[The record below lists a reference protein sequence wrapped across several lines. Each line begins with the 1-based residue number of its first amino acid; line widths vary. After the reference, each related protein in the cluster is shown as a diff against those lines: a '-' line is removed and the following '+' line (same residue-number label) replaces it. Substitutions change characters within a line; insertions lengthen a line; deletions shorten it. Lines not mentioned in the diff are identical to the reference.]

1 MAKRLMLGLFIATL
15 GGAAA
20 FAQFES
26 DSNAPI
32 EITSDT
38 MEWMNEERIAIARGN
53 ADAVQGRYKLHAD
66 VLTAYLSQ
74 GEGEGAD
81 KIKLITADGNVS
93 LTTPE
98 ESARG
103 ETGEYDVEKSIV
115 QLSGSV
121 VLTQG
126 ENVLRGDKLVMD
138 LNSGRSVLEGAPQ
151 PTAGGGST
159 TSNGR
164 VTAILQPNRTDD
176 SEGGQ

>member
-1 MAKRLMLGLFIATL
+1 MTTRLKVGFLLVMLSSS
-15 GGAAA
+15 AA
-20 FAQFES
+20 FAQFEA

-74 GEGEGAD
+74 SDGDTAD

-103 ETGEYDVEKSIV
+103 ENGEYDVEKGIV
-115 QLSGSV
+115 ELTGSV

-126 ENVLRGDKLVMD
+126 QNVLRGEKLVMD
-138 LNSGRSVLEGAPQ
+138 LNSGRSTLESKERVQAIFTPNNDSGA
-151 PTAGGGST
+151 G
-159 TSNGR
+159 
-164 VTAILQPNRTDD
+164 
-176 SEGGQ
+176 EGE

>member
-1 MAKRLMLGLFIATL
+1 MAVRLFLGVLLLAL
-15 GGAAA
+15 GSSAA

-26 DSNAPI
+26 DSDAPI

-66 VLTAYLSQ
+66 ILTAYLNQ
-74 GEGEGAD
+74 GEGNSAD
-81 KIKLITADGNVS
+81 KIRLITADGNVS

-103 ETGEYDVEKSIV
+103 ENGRYDVEKGIV
-115 QLSGSV
+115 ELTGSV

-126 ENVLRGDKLVMD
+126 KNVLRGDKLVMD
-138 LNSGRSVLEGAPQ
+138 LNTGRSTLESPQRVQAIFSPNNDSGAGDNQ
-151 PTAGGGST
+151 
-159 TSNGR
+159 
-164 VTAILQPNRTDD
+164 
-176 SEGGQ
+176 

>member
-1 MAKRLMLGLFIATL
+1 MAKHLIVGLVLVVF
-15 GGAAA
+15 GGGSA

-66 VLTAYLSQ
+66 VLTAFLNQ
-74 GEGEGAD
+74 GEGDTAD
-81 KIKLITADGNVS
+81 KIKMITADGNVS

-103 ETGEYDVEKSIV
+103 ESGQYDVENGIV
-115 QLSGSV
+115 ELTGSV

-126 ENVLRGDKLVMD
+126 QNVLRGDKLVMD
-138 LNSGRSVLEGAPQ
+138 LNSGRSTLE
-151 PTAGGGST
+151 
-159 TSNGR
+159 SNER
-164 VTAILQPNRTDD
+164 VQAIFSPNNPGPE
-176 SEGGQ
+176 EGQ

>member
-1 MAKRLMLGLFIATL
+1 MAKRLLLGLMLVAI
-15 GGAAA
+15 GGGSA

-38 MEWMNEERIAIARGN
+38 MEWMNEERVAIARGN

-66 VLTAYLSQ
+66 VLRAYLNQ
-74 GEGEGAD
+74 GEGDTAD

-103 ETGEYDVEKSIV
+103 ETGQYNVEKGIV
-115 QLSGSV
+115 ELTGSV

-126 ENVLRGDKLVMD
+126 QSVMSGDKLVMD
-138 LNSGRSVLEGAPQ
+138 LNSGRSTLHSEDRVRAVFTPENESSSEEGQ
-151 PTAGGGST
+151 
-159 TSNGR
+159 
-164 VTAILQPNRTDD
+164 
-176 SEGGQ
+176 

>member
-1 MAKRLMLGLFIATL
+1 MAIRPILGFMLLLFSSSSAL
-15 GGAAA
+15 
-20 FAQFES
+20 AQFET

-66 VLTAYLSQ
+66 ILTAYLNQ
-74 GEGEGAD
+74 GEGDTAD
-81 KIKLITADGNVS
+81 KIRLITADGNVS

-103 ETGEYDVEKSIV
+103 ENGRYDVEKGIV
-115 QLSGSV
+115 ELTGSV

-126 ENVLRGDKLVMD
+126 QNVLRGDKLVMD
-138 LNSGRSVLEGAPQ
+138 LNSGRSTLE
-151 PTAGGGST
+151 
-159 TSNGR
+159 SNER
-164 VTAILQPNRTDD
+164 VQAIFSPNDESP
-176 SEGGQ
+176 SEDGQ